1 MIFTD
6 LSIERKVK
14 FSGKENNAGTTGPVS
29 GKSMRIDRDLIIRVA
44 ELARL
49 ELSEEEMGEFSKQL
63 SEIVQYVEKINEL
76 NTDSVEPTDHI
87 VELKNVFRS
96 DTVGESLPVEAI
108 KVIAPSFEEG
118 HVVVP
123 KVIE

>member
-14 FSGKENNAGTTGPVS
+14 FSEKGVSVENRFQGVA
-29 GKSMRIDRDLIIRVA
+29 MRIDRDLIVRVA

-49 ELSEEEMGEFSKQL
+49 ELSKDEMGEFSKQL

-76 NTDSVEPTDHI
+76 NTDGVEPTDHI
-87 VELKNVFRS
+87 VELKNVFRD

-108 KVIAPSFEEG
+108 REMAPFFEEG

>member
-1 MIFTD
+1 
-6 LSIERKVK
+6 
-14 FSGKENNAGTTGPVS
+14 
-29 GKSMRIDRDLIIRVA
+29 MRIDRDLIIRVS

-49 ELSEEEMGEFSKQL
+49 ELSEEEMREFSKQL

-96 DTVGESLPVEAI
+96 DKVGASLPVEFI
-108 KVIAPSFEEG
+108 KAIAPCFEEG